1 MTGRTGCGVAIPHP
15 NGSKGLTQCG
25 LGYGKPWL
33 NPTPWNPEGTQKVA
47 LCPKCRA

>member
-1 MTGRTGCGVAIPHP
+1 MTERTGCGVAMNWP
-15 NGSKGLTQCG
+15 NGNKGKTQCG

-33 NPTPWNPEGTQKVA
+33 KPPLVA